1 MLFASESLAT
11 ATGGIDVGNLEFW
24 VVLTNMAIVVATLM
38 LTKVT
43 AKDAMLHEEK
53 MVDKATETTK
63 DLTEIVHDVLI
74 QEGRIIAEHNHEHH
88 KDERPAAEAAPPIRA
103 VK

>member
-11 ATGGIDVGNLEFW
+11 VEGLNVGNLEFW
-24 VVLTNMAIVVATLM
+24 VVLTNVAIVIATLM
-38 LTKVT
+38 LTRVT

-53 MVDKATETTK
+53 IVDKATESTH
-63 DLTEIVHDVLI
+63 DLTEILHDVLVRDGLVAP
-74 QEGRIIAEHNHEHH
+74 QE
-88 KDERPAAEAAPPIRA
+88 DEQKTPIRA

>member
-1 MLFASESLAT
+1 MLFAAESLVT
-11 ATGGIDVGNLEFW
+11 TEGLNVGNLEFW
-24 VVLTNMAIVVATLM
+24 VVLTNVAIVVATLM

-43 AKDAMLHEEK
+43 AKDAMNHEEK
-53 MVDKATETTK
+53 MVDKANETTK
-63 DLTEIVHDVLI
+63 DLTEIVHEVLV
-74 QEGRIIAEHNHEHH
+74 QEGRILSDREHSHR